1 MEKTPRFDAL
11 HKHTVVLP
19 PKFRWR
25 KPQTMACLRCQN
37 GIQKEMRRQEEER
50 QKEEVKSSELS
61 NWMILLFDKKGVSK
75 LLVIPSPTIVL
86 LLGYNINYLI
96 ARLWYWGKSRV
107 IKNGVPNSTN
117 GRLPLQ
123 SGCQSHCW
131 PHGFLRISHWVVKLY
146 IYIYIYLCV
155 YIYNK
160 KTGYVTCTPFFH
172 LCMYHLVAHGS

>member
-1 MEKTPRFDAL
+1 MANLGFVSSHGEKTPRFWCVAHTHTHTPLCCHVAIPWAL
-11 HKHTVVLP
+11 A
-19 PKFRWR
+19 
-25 KPQTMACLRCQN
+25 PQTMAC
-37 GIQKEMRRQEEER
+37 IQKEMRRQEEER
-50 QKEEVKSSELS
+50 QKEEVSSC
-61 NWMILLFDKKGVSK
+61 WATGWFFLFDKKGVSK
-75 LLVIPSPTIVL
+75 LLVIPSPTIGL
-86 LLGYNINYLI
+86 LVGYNINYWI

-155 YIYNK
+155 YIYI
-160 KTGYVTCTPFFH
+160 
-172 LCMYHLVAHGS
+172 